1 MTQNGHGRVT
11 IVGGG
16 LAGLA
21 SATYLA
27 RAGHH
32 VTLCEKAST
41 LGGRAATHEHK
52 GYLFNVGPHALYR
65 KAEAAAVLDELG
77 VRFSGKSPTASGGFA
92 LDRGTKHALP
102 GGFVSLLTTG
112 LFGVSAKI
120 ETARVLAT
128 LQKVDTAAWADVTVR
143 DWTEREI
150 QHPDLRRLL
159 LGLFRLTT
167 YGNDPD
173 LQSAGAAIR
182 QLQLALSANVTY
194 LDGGWQTLID
204 GLRVQAET
212 AGVDLRLGRGV
223 SHIERDCTVRL
234 RDGSTLEAEAVVI
247 AASPDLAAD
256 LVVDGRATVLGQ
268 YADDAVPARA
278 ACLDI
283 ALATLPVPRATF
295 ALGIDQPLYFSVH
308 SASAKL
314 APAGGALVHVAR
326 YLGARKSEDPHATER
341 ELERVLDLVQPGWQ
355 AQVVDRRF
363 LPAMTVTHGVPTAKN
378 GGLAG
383 RPAPA
388 IPELPGIYLAGDWV
402 GNEGALAD
410 ASLASARCAA
420 ALIGAQ
426 LRTSAAA

>member
-1 MTQNGHGRVT
+1 MTQNRHGRVT

-21 SATYLA
+21 TATYLA

-32 VTLCEKAST
+32 VTLCEKAGT
-41 LGGRAATHEHK
+41 FGGRAATHEHK

-65 KAEAAAVLDELG
+65 KAEATSVLRELG
-77 VRFSGKSPTASGGFA
+77 VRFTGKSPTASGGFA
-92 LDRGTKHALP
+92 LDRGTTHALP

-112 LFGVSAKI
+112 LFGVGAKI

-128 LQKVDTAAWADVTVR
+128 LQNIDTTLWANVTVR
-143 DWTEREI
+143 EWTEREI
-150 QHPDLRRLL
+150 QHPELRRLL

-173 LQSAGAAIR
+173 LQSAGAAIQ

-194 LDGGWQTLID
+194 LDGGWRTLIE
-204 GLRVQAET
+204 GLRAQAEA
-212 AGVDLRLGRGV
+212 AGVDLRPGRGV
-223 SHIERDCTVRL
+223 ARVERDCTVHL
-234 RDGSTLEAEAVVI
+234 RDGTALEAEAVVI

-256 LVVDGRATVLGQ
+256 LVVDGRATALGR
-268 YADDAVPARA
+268 YANDAVPARA
-278 ACLDI
+278 ACLDV

-308 SASAKL
+308 SAAAQL
-314 APAGGALVHVAR
+314 APPGGALVHVAR
-326 YLGARKSEDPHATER
+326 YLGAAKADDPRATER
-341 ELERVLDLVQPGWQ
+341 ELEGVLDLVQPGWQ
-355 AQVVDRRF
+355 TQVVERRF
-363 LPAMTVTHGVPTAKN
+363 LPAMTVTHGVPIAKN

-388 IPELPGIYLAGDWV
+388 IPGLPGIYLAGDWV

-410 ASLASARCAA
+410 ASLASARRTA
-420 ALIGAQ
+420 ALVGTQ
-426 LRTSAAA
+426 LSTSAAA